1 MQATYGE
8 AFVDDL
14 QIITSNEYNKLLLYD
29 KLNLTKYYTGDPGK
43 NRSSVSEL
51 EYFPSTLTFRER

>member
-29 KLNLTKYYTGDPGK
+29 KLNLTKYYSGDPGII
-43 NRSSVSEL
+43 RSSVSEL
-51 EYFPSTLTFRER
+51 E